1 MPSYITLAELEDL
14 ALPPGAQAALD
25 AGVIEAIIARAS
37 KDADVFLR
45 ARYTLP
51 LLTWDEEL
59 KGWVADIAAFYCLK
73 KIGTNPETDDYKVFK
88 AERDLALGNLKLVA
102 QRLLH
107 PSIQD
112 SAKLTRVPR
121 MASLPMRKW

>member
-14 ALPPGAQAALD
+14 ALPPGAQAALG
-25 AGVIEAIIARAS
+25 ASVIEAILERAS
-37 KDADVFLR
+37 READVYLR

-51 LLTWDEEL
+51 LVAWGDDL
-59 KGWVADIAAFYCLK
+59 KGWVADIAAFLCIK
-73 KIGTNPETDDYKVFK
+73 RIGANPEADDYKVFK
-88 AERDLALGNLKLVA
+88 ASHDEAHAKLKLVA

-107 PSIQD
+107 PDIQD

-121 MASLPMRKW
+121 MASKPLRGW